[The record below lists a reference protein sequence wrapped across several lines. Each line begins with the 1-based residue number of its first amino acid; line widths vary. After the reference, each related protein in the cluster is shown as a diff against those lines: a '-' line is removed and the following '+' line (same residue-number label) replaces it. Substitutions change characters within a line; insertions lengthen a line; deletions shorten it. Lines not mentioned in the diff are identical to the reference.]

1 MENHDILTIEEVA
14 QYLRVS
20 ERTVYDWA
28 NKGTIPSGKL
38 GTTWRFKKSD
48 IEHWVD
54 EKLSGNVQSTPSVTS
69 ISIQDILVPERI
81 TFMDVAN
88 KKDALEHVVSCLATS
103 DAIADQQA
111 LQQEIS
117 IREELM
123 STGIGFQV
131 AVPHVRL
138 SSVKEIVMAIGI
150 NRSPIADYESLDNQP
165 VQIICML
172 AARPDQHA
180 LYLKAL
186 GKISSALKVSEKR
199 EALLSLDD
207 PHAAYLIL
215 TH

>member
-14 QYLRVS
+14 LYLRVS

-38 GTTWRFKKSD
+38 GTTWRFKKTD
-48 IEHWVD
+48 VEDWVD

-69 ISIQDILVPERI
+69 ISIRDILVPDRI
-81 TFMDVAN
+81 TFMDVAQKN
-88 KKDALEHVVSCLATS
+88 DALEQVATSLSTS
-103 DAIADQQA
+103 DAVTDPDA
-111 LQQEIS
+111 LQQEIL

-138 SSVKEIVMAIGI
+138 PSVSEVVMAIGI
-150 NRSPIADYESLDNQP
+150 NKTPIADYESLDNQP
-165 VQIICML
+165 IQIICML
-172 AARPDQHA
+172 AARQDQHA

-186 GKISSALKVSEKR
+186 GKISNALKVAEKR
-199 EALLSLDD
+199 EALLSLED
-207 PHAAYLIL
+207 PQAAYLIL
-215 TH
+215 TQ